1 MRFSVFAA
9 ARSDHARALSVCTLS
24 FLLTTFRRPI
34 SPARL
39 YSCATDPLSITAR
52 PREPCVASAALAD
65 RAGPRPA
72 RSPFLGT
79 LGPTPRRACF
89 SKTAPRRAPAT
100 SWSTV
105 SASSRPGR
113 PTRCSTAAAPP
124 SSPSPPLRSSPL
136 PPLPFYPP
144 DMTLCVRPSIAR
156 GTATKHAEF
165 IFGPERPLPGSA
177 ILPCNAPTHF
187 WDILA
192 RDLFKA
198 EPHSFFVALFPRCT
212 TLTRNSCLQ
221 CLGVRP
227 GLVTM
232 RERAPAR
239 YLVLAG
245 PPGRAGVGLVATET
259 STSRRRYSCSLS
271 SYGGLVPPA
280 RFSRGRRAAWRPTS
294 PPLRHVPHAR
304 NAFSCA
310 APEKRLIP
318 RLSRFLTL
326 CDPFRYTGLSPSL
339 FSLHPPLDCSYR
351 RPIWLLWA

>member
-1 MRFSVFAA
+1 MRGLRCARRPRRPSSCSVPLPRHSRAYTA
-9 ARSDHARALSVCTLS
+9 AR
-24 FLLTTFRRPI
+24 LLLQNCSAPRSCHQLEHRVRIIAPRPPDSLLDRRRP
-34 SPARL
+34 AV
-39 YSCATDPLSITAR
+39 
-52 PREPCVASAALAD
+52 EP
-65 RAGPRPA
+65 
-72 RSPFLGT
+72 F
-79 LGPTPRRACF
+79 
-89 SKTAPRRAPAT
+89 
-100 SWSTV
+100 
-105 SASSRPGR
+105 
-113 PTRCSTAAAPP
+113 
-124 SSPSPPLRSSPL
+124 PSPPLRSSPL

-198 EPHSFFVALFPRCT
+198 EPHSSFVALFPRCT

-245 PPGRAGVGLVATET
+245 PPGRAGVSLVTTET

-310 APEKRLIP
+310 APEKRLIL

-326 CDPFRYTGLSPSL
+326 YGPFRYTGLSPSL